1 MKNQMKK
8 FLMRK
13 SVWLGLLPFLVL
25 AVVIAGIYGL
35 GLWLGCGCALAV
47 VVPGVTDNGVTV
59 SDEPLTTDI
68 TREASP
74 DLLRNEIDQRIV
86 KIRPMST
93 PIDQIMRHSEMRKSG
108 SMIYDY
114 YAVDT
119 KPTKAKLSTAY
130 TEPGSSAATTSHKK
144 ATLETDNNDIF
155 DVTET
160 ILAKGVK
167 GYNSDGTTQSKAD
180 LVLYV
185 SKKSDE
191 GKPVVYALNGKTIN
205 GVDNCVPSIPKDTVL
220 IRMGRAATELDV
232 QTSQFEALPVKA
244 QNYCQIF
251 KMQVEQSTFQKIA
264 NKEVD
269 WNFSDSE
276 ECAIFDMRMGM
287 EKSFMFGVKNSIY
300 DADKKQNVMTTGGI
314 WWQAGKETEYDPETG
329 LTQNDLIDIMQEA
342 FTGNAGNKR
351 KILVGGSN
359 FIGLINKLD
368 VQKYVGA
375 NDDFVKWGIDFTE
388 IRSKFGK
395 LYVLLD
401 EVFDDCNMSD
411 YGFIFDPEYLTK
423 AVHVPF
429 DRLQLDLK
437 KAGIRNTDAV
447 VLTEASC
454 ACLRYPNSHMRI
466 VPKGK

>member
-13 SVWLGLLPFLVL
+13 SAWLGLLPFLVL
-25 AVVIAGIYGL
+25 AAVIAVVYGL
-35 GLWLGCGCALAV
+35 GLWIGCGWALAV
-47 VVPGVTDNGVTV
+47 VVPGVTGRGVTV

-68 TREASP
+68 PREASP

-108 SMIYDY
+108 SMVYDY

-119 KPTKAKLSTAY
+119 KPTKAKLSAAY
-130 TEPGSSAATTSHKK
+130 TEPASSATTSHKK
-144 ATLETDNNDIF
+144 ATLDTDNNDIF

-160 ILAKGVK
+160 ILVKGVK
-167 GYNSDGTTQSKAD
+167 GYEADGTTQSKAD

-185 SKKSDE
+185 SKKADD
-191 GKPVVYALNGKTIN
+191 GKLVVYALNGKKVESI
-205 GVDNCVPSIPKDTVL
+205 DNVVPSIPKDTVL
-220 IRMGRAATELDV
+220 VRMGRAATELDV

-314 WWQAGKETEYDPETG
+314 WWQAGKTYAYNKSKG
-329 LTQNDLIDIMQEA
+329 LTQNGLIDIMQEA

-401 EVFDDCNMSD
+401 EVFDDCDMSD

-454 ACLRYPNSHMRI
+454 ACLRYPNAHMRI
-466 VPKGK
+466 TPDGK

>member
-1 MKNQMKK
+1 MYMQMKR
-8 FLMRK
+8 FWMNK
-13 SVWLGLLPFLVL
+13 SFWMGLLPLLAL
-25 AVVIAGIYGL
+25 AVVLAGLDVWTGWGL
-35 GLWLGCGCALAV
+35 SLSLAV
-47 VVPGVTDNGVTV
+47 VVPGVTGRGVSV
-59 SDEPLTTDI
+59 SDEPLTADI
-68 TREASP
+68 TRQESA

-93 PIDQIMRHSEMRKSG
+93 PIDQIMRHSEVRKSG
-108 SMIYDY
+108 SMVYDY

-119 KPTKAKLSTAY
+119 KPTKAKISTAY
-130 TEPGSSAATTSHKK
+130 TEPTAGTATSSHKK

-155 DVTET
+155 DVSET
-160 ILAKGVK
+160 ILVKGVN
-167 GYNSDGTTQSKAD
+167 GYEADGKTKSSAD

-185 SKKSDE
+185 SKKSDD
-191 GKPVVYALNGKTIN
+191 GKLVVYALNGKTVGQID
-205 GVDNCVPSIPKDTVL
+205 GVVPSIPKDTVL
-220 IRMGRAATELDV
+220 VRMGRAATELDV

-264 NKEVD
+264 NKEVE

-314 WWQAGKETEYDPETG
+314 WWQAGKEKAYDPTKG

-351 KILVGGSN
+351 KVLVGGSN

-375 NDDFVKWGIDFTE
+375 NEDFVKWGIDFTE

-454 ACLRYPNSHMRI
+454 ACLRYPNAHMRI
-466 VPKGK
+466 VPKG